1 MKARARKRLRMNS
14 VWAPL
19 FAIFGALGIGA
30 ILLLITGHDPVAAYL
45 ALIEGALGGRGGA
58 NLISTLQRATPII
71 GMGLATAVALR
82 AGFLNLG
89 GEGQLV
95 LGALAAALTVL
106 ELPFDGPILL
116 PIGLLAGAAAGGLYA
131 WIAFVLQSRFTV
143 PLLIST
149 LLLNYPARYL
159 ASYAVAHPWRDVASG
174 MSQTARIPE
183 AAQLPAL
190 ATGSRL
196 HLGSV
201 LILLLVVVA
210 AWALHRTRVGYE
222 MRMTGLNTDFAR
234 YGGIEVQR
242 LGGRVML
249 TSGALAGL
257 VGAIEVLAV
266 HHRFID
272 GALTQPLYAWSGLMT
287 ALLAGSA
294 PLGVLAAGLL
304 FSGIQTGGF
313 GMERGAGVPRELSRV
328 IQALAILLV
337 AAASQM
343 RLASATETE
352 DQKEDGS
359 NDR

>member
-1 MKARARKRLRMNS
+1 MRIR
-14 VWAPL
+14 APL
-19 FAIFGALGIGA
+19 LAISGALVFGGV
-30 ILLLITGHDPVAAYL
+30 LLLLTGHDPIAAYA
-45 ALIEGALGGRGGA
+45 ALLEGALGGRGGA
-58 NLISTLQRATPII
+58 NLLATLQRATPIV

-106 ELPFDGPILL
+106 ELPLAGPLLL
-116 PIGLLAGAAAGGLYA
+116 PAGLLAGAAAGGLYA
-131 WIAFVLQSRFTV
+131 WLAYALEARFTV

-174 MSQTARIPE
+174 MSQTALVPE
-183 AAQLPAL
+183 AARLPAL
-190 ATGSRL
+190 ASGSGL
-196 HLGSV
+196 HAGSLLILASV
-201 LILLLVVVA
+201 LAA
-210 AWALHRTRVGYE
+210 AWLLHRTRVGYE
-222 MRMTGLNTDFAR
+222 LRMTGLNADFAR
-234 YGGIEVQR
+234 YGGIDVRR
-242 LGGRVML
+242 LGARVMII
-249 TSGALAGL
+249 SGGLAGL

-272 GALTQPLYAWSGLMT
+272 GALTQPLYAWTGLMT

-337 AAASQM
+337 AAASRL
-343 RLASATETE
+343 RLAAPVTM
-352 DQKEDGS
+352 DGVEGDS
-359 NDR
+359 VEGDSDR

>member
-1 MKARARKRLRMNS
+1 LQVK
-14 VWAPL
+14 APL
-19 FAIFGALGIGA
+19 LAIFGALVLGGV
-30 ILLLITGHDPVAAYL
+30 LLLLTGHDPIAAYG
-45 ALIEGALGGRGGA
+45 ALLQGALGGRGGA
-58 NLISTLQRATPII
+58 NLLATLQRATPIV

-95 LGALAAALTVL
+95 LGGLAAALTVL
-106 ELPFDGPILL
+106 ELPLDGPLLL
-116 PIGLLAGAAAGGLYA
+116 PVGLLAGAAAGGLYA
-131 WIAFVLQSRFTV
+131 WLAYALEARFTV

-159 ASYAVAHPWRDVASG
+159 ASYAAAHPWRDVASG
-174 MSQTARIPE
+174 MSQTALVPE
-183 AAQLPAL
+183 AARLPAL
-190 ATGSRL
+190 APGSRL

-201 LILLLVVVA
+201 LILALVLAA
-210 AWALHRTRVGYE
+210 AWVLHRTRIGYE
-222 MRMTGLNTDFAR
+222 LRMTGLAAGFAR
-234 YGGIEVQR
+234 YGGVDVGR
-242 LGGRVML
+242 LGARVML
-249 TSGALAGL
+249 ASGGLAGL

-272 GALTQPLYAWSGLMT
+272 GALTRPLYAWTGLMT

-337 AAASQM
+337 AAAG
-343 RLASATETE
+343 RLRLAATASATATASA
-352 DQKEDGS
+352 DGDGDGGDG
-359 NDR
+359 DR

>member
-1 MKARARKRLRMNS
+1 MQVR
-14 VWAPL
+14 APL
-19 FAIFGALGIGA
+19 LAVSGALVLGA
-30 ILLLITGHDPVAAYL
+30 VLLLLTGHDPIAAYA
-45 ALIEGALGGRGGA
+45 ALVKGALGGRGGA
-58 NLISTLQRATPII
+58 NLMATLQRATPIV

-106 ELPFDGPILL
+106 ELPLDGPILL
-116 PIGLLAGAAAGGLYA
+116 PVGLLAGAVAGGLYA
-131 WIAFVLQSRFTV
+131 WLAYVLEARFTV

-159 ASYAVAHPWRDVASG
+159 ASYAAAHPWRDVASG
-174 MSQTARIPE
+174 MSQTALVPE
-183 AAQLPAL
+183 AARLPAL
-190 ATGSRL
+190 VSGSRL
-196 HLGSV
+196 HAGSLLIVV
-201 LILLLVVVA
+201 LVLAA
-210 AWALHRTRVGYE
+210 AWVLHRTRVGYE
-222 MRMTGLNTDFAR
+222 LRMTGLNADFAR
-234 YGGIEVQR
+234 YGGVDVRR
-242 LGGRVML
+242 LGARVMIV
-249 TSGALAGL
+249 SGGLAGL

-272 GALTQPLYAWSGLMT
+272 GALTQPLYAWTGLMT

-304 FSGIQTGGF
+304 FAGIQTGGF

-337 AAASQM
+337 AAAS
-343 RLASATETE
+343 RLRLVTTVARDDS
-352 DQKEDGS
+352 DGS
-359 NDR
+359 DGDGDR